1 MADQK
6 ISELVAATSAAGAD
20 LLYIVQGGSNK
31 KLTVANLFANLDTP
45 VIINES
51 GGDQDT
57 RVEGLNDNNLLY
69 VDASTDRVGVGV
81 ATPSQKLDV
90 NGDVAISGG
99 SLYLS
104 QTAQSSTGTS
114 TADLTKAVTE
124 LTLSSGSDAASL
136 ANGTVGQIKIFV
148 VVGGSGSC
156 VLTPTTLNG
165 GTTITFNGIGD
176 AVTLLYVA
184 TVGWT
189 VIGSNS
195 VVVA

>member
-20 LLYIVQGGSNK
+20 LLNIVQGGSNK
-31 KLTVANLFANLDTP
+31 KLTVANLFANLYTP

-57 RVEGLNDNNLLY
+57 RIEGLNDNNLLY

-136 ANGTVGQIKIFV
+136 ADGTVGQIKIFV

-165 GTTITFNGIGD
+165 GTTITFNAVGD

>member
-20 LLYIVQGGSNK
+20 LLNIVQGGSNK

-81 ATPSQKLDV
+81 ATPTQKLDGYRDSLKKKEEILIQLNQGVV
-90 NGDVAISGG
+90 NTQAEMNMLTGAIQA
-99 SLYLS
+99 LEDIVKF
-104 QTAQSSTGTS
+104 QTEEP
-114 TADLTKAVTE
+114 K
-124 LTLSSGSDAASL
+124 
-136 ANGTVGQIKIFV
+136 K
-148 VVGGSGSC
+148 
-156 VLTPTTLNG
+156 
-165 GTTITFNGIGD
+165 
-176 AVTLLYVA
+176 
-184 TVGWT
+184 
-189 VIGSNS
+189 SNDKKTDRK
-195 VVVA
+195 

>member
-20 LLYIVQGGSNK
+20 LLNIVQGGSNK

-57 RVEGLNDNNLLY
+57 RIEGLNDNNLLY

-148 VVGGSGSC
+148 VEILIVP
-156 VLTPTTLNG
+156 LTIWIFILWIEISINM
-165 GTTITFNGIGD
+165 I
-176 AVTLLYVA
+176 
-184 TVGWT
+184 
-189 VIGSNS
+189 
-195 VVVA
+195 